1 MQDAGVREAYDAHAI
16 ARSLIEA
23 RTEAGFT
30 QAEVAKRMGTTQSVV
45 ARIEGGA
52 QLPSMK
58 SVIRYAT
65 AIGAHPVLQLMR
77 EKPNKPVSALRSQI
91 VTLRYRTP
99 PNCAKQSN

>member
-1 MQDAGVREAYDAHAI
+1 MTKLAELKKQWMQDGEVREAYNAHAYEFEI

-45 ARIEGGA
+45 ARIEGGS

-65 AIGAHPVLQLMR
+65 AIGAHPVLQLLR
-77 EKPNKPVSALRSQI
+77 EKPQ
-91 VTLRYRTP
+91 
-99 PNCAKQSN
+99 QS

>member
-1 MQDAGVREAYDAHAI
+1 MTKLAALKKQWMQDSDVREAYESHAYEFEI

-23 RTEAGFT
+23 RAAAGLT

-45 ARIEGGA
+45 ARIEGGS

-65 AIGAHPVLQLMR
+65 AVGAHPVLQMERGIR
-77 EKPNKPVSALRSQI
+77 ETRSE
-91 VTLRYRTP
+91 P
-99 PNCAKQSN
+99 